1 MNLFHKNRLHK
12 LHNLVGP
19 FLPKMLASLAFFKT
33 CEFKSSFPRGKKE
46 QKDEKQEHSY

>member
-1 MNLFHKNRLHK
+1 MNLFKKIAQFSQSLFAKNARFAR
-12 LHNLVGP
+12 V
-19 FLPKMLASLAFFKT
+19 FFKT